1 MFVTGRRHRRTR
13 KPFGYRVVEL
23 TRSMNSVEYP
33 RRLRSFVLSRAR
45 RTDRRN
51 YTTSGSSP
59 RRSCRSGTYR
69 GSSVGH
75 RSGATAS
82 RAVLEA
88 EDRTYP
94 AFEIERS
101 RVRPQPKL
109 AGRGTRAASSRHRR
123 AREVVRSP
131 SGDHVAGD
139 PVLPIDPSGHP
150 RVEDCLLDPA
160 RERRR
165 YRVRRRRTDRRGR
178 SDAGGRQDRS
188 KNHRSHLHLVS
199 PVKRSIRY
207 LRSTSGVAPS

>member
-1 MFVTGRRHRRTR
+1 MFVTGRKRRRTR

-23 TRSMNSVEYP
+23 TRSMRSVEYP

-94 AFEIERS
+94 AFEI
-101 RVRPQPKL
+101 
-109 AGRGTRAASSRHRR
+109 
-123 AREVVRSP
+123 
-131 SGDHVAGD
+131 D
-139 PVLPIDPSGHP
+139 PES
-150 RVEDCLLDPA
+150 
-160 RERRR
+160 
-165 YRVRRRRTDRRGR
+165 RRRR
-178 SDAGGRQDRS
+178 SEQAEEPAPF
-188 KNHRSHLHLVS
+188 HRVTGAHA
-199 PVKRSIRY
+199 K
-207 LRSTSGVAPS
+207 